1 MVKPLDT
8 RLNSLIQQRIDLKT
22 KPLGA
27 LGKLEALA
35 AQLVQIF
42 SQGQAQLDIE
52 QLAITRPAMFVFAG
66 DHGIASQGVSIAPS
80 EVTGQM
86 VANFVQGGAAI
97 NVFCRQLGW
106 QLTVVDCGT
115 LVPCEPAP
123 NLRSQRLGDITHAFH
138 KQPAMSEMQLKQGL
152 EHGEQVVM
160 PAIEAGS
167 NVIAFGEMGIG
178 NTSSAA
184 AILAALSGAS
194 VELCVGRGT
203 GIDDETLCKKRALIK
218 QALEYHQDK
227 LKTPEQILQRLGG
240 FEIVQMVGAMLA
252 VARAQKVIIV
262 DGFIS
267 TAAAMLASR
276 IAPHSKQYM
285 VFAHGSMEQG
295 HKLMLEQLNAEPL
308 LHLDMRLGEGTGAAL
323 ALPLLQAALGFFCE
337 MASFADAHVTQVVDA

>member
-8 RLNSLIQQRIDLKT
+8 RLNTLIQQRIDLKT

-35 AQLVQIF
+35 VQLVQIF
-42 SQGQAQLDIE
+42 SQGQTQLDIE

-115 LVPCEPAP
+115 LVPCEPSP

-152 EHGEQVVM
+152 EYGEQVVM

-227 LKTPEQILQRLGG
+227 LATPEHILQRLGG

-276 IAPHSKQYM
+276 IAPQSKQYM

-337 MASFADAHVTQVVDA
+337 MASFADADVTQVVDA

>member
-8 RLNSLIQQRIDLKT
+8 RLNTLIQQRIDLKT

-35 AQLVQIF
+35 VQLVQIF
-42 SQGQAQLDIE
+42 SQGQTQLDIE

-66 DHGIASQGVSIAPS
+66 DHGIASHGVSIAPS

-138 KQPAMSEMQLKQGL
+138 KQSAMSEMQLKQGL
-152 EHGEQVVM
+152 EYGEQVVM
-160 PAIEAGS
+160 SAIEAGS

-203 GIDDETLCKKRALIK
+203 GIDDETLCKKRVLIK

-227 LKTPEQILQRLGG
+227 LATPEHILQRLGG

-276 IAPHSKQYM
+276 MAPHSKQYM

>member
-8 RLNSLIQQRIDLKT
+8 RLNTLIQQRIDLKT

-35 AQLVQIF
+35 VQLVQIF
-42 SQGQAQLDIE
+42 SQGQTQLDIE

-115 LVPCEPAP
+115 LVPCEPSP

-152 EHGEQVVM
+152 EYGEQVVM

-227 LKTPEQILQRLGG
+227 LATPEQILQRLGG
-240 FEIVQMVGAMLA
+240 FEIVQMIGAMLA

-276 IAPHSKQYM
+276 IAPQSKQYM

-337 MASFADAHVTQVVDA
+337 MASFADADVTQVVDA

>member
-8 RLNSLIQQRIDLKT
+8 RLNTLIQQRIDLKT

-35 AQLVQIF
+35 VQLVQIF
-42 SQGQAQLDIE
+42 SQGQTQLDIE

-115 LVPCEPAP
+115 LVPCEPSP

-152 EHGEQVVM
+152 EYGEQVVM

-227 LKTPEQILQRLGG
+227 LATPEQILQRLGG

-267 TAAAMLASR
+267 TAAAMLTSR

>member
-8 RLNSLIQQRIDLKT
+8 RLNTLIQQRIDLKT

-42 SQGQAQLDIE
+42 SQGLTQLDIE

-115 LVPCEPAP
+115 LVPCEPSP

-152 EHGEQVVM
+152 EYGEQVVM

-227 LKTPEQILQRLGG
+227 LATPEQILQRLGG

-267 TAAAMLASR
+267 TTAAMLASR
-276 IAPHSKQYM
+276 IAPQSKQYM

-337 MASFADAHVTQVVDA
+337 MASFADADVTQVVDA

>member
-8 RLNSLIQQRIDLKT
+8 RLDTLIQQRIDLKT

-35 AQLVQIF
+35 VQLVQIF
-42 SQGQAQLDIE
+42 SQGQTQLDIE

-138 KQPAMSEMQLKQGL
+138 KQSAMSEMQLKQGL
-152 EHGEQVVM
+152 EYGEQVVM

-227 LKTPEQILQRLGG
+227 LATPEQILQRLGG

-308 LHLDMRLGEGTGAAL
+308 LHLNMRLGEGTGAAL

-337 MASFADAHVTQVVDA
+337 MASFADAYVTQVVDA

>member
-8 RLNSLIQQRIDLKT
+8 RLNTLIQQRIDLKT

-42 SQGQAQLDIE
+42 SQGQAQLDVD

-115 LVPCEPAP
+115 LVLCEPAP
-123 NLRSQRLGDITHAFH
+123 NFRSQRLGDITHAFH

-152 EHGEQVVM
+152 EYGEQVVM
-160 PAIEAGS
+160 SAIEAGS

-227 LKTPEQILQRLGG
+227 LATPEQILQRLGG

-308 LHLDMRLGEGTGAAL
+308 LYLNMRLGEGTGAAL

>member
-42 SQGQAQLDIE
+42 SQGQTQLNIE

-66 DHGIASQGVSIAPS
+66 DHGIASHGVSIAPS

-97 NVFCRQLGW
+97 NVFCRELGW

-115 LVPCEPAP
+115 LVSCEPAP
-123 NLRSQRLGDITHAFH
+123 NLCSQRLGDITHAFH

-152 EHGEQVVM
+152 EYGEQVVM
-160 PAIEAGS
+160 SAIEAGS

-203 GIDDETLCKKRALIK
+203 GIDDEMLCKKRALIK

-227 LKTPEQILQRLGG
+227 LATPEQILQRLGG

>member
-8 RLNSLIQQRIDLKT
+8 RLNTLIQQRIDLKT

-42 SQGQAQLDIE
+42 SQGQTQLDIE

-66 DHGIASQGVSIAPS
+66 DHGIASQGVSIASS

-152 EHGEQVVM
+152 EYGEQVVKS
-160 PAIEAGS
+160 AIEAGS

-227 LKTPEQILQRLGG
+227 LATPEQILQRLGG

-285 VFAHGSMEQG
+285 VFAHGSMEHG

-323 ALPLLQAALGFFCE
+323 ALPLLQAALSLFCE

>member
-8 RLNSLIQQRIDLKT
+8 RLNTLIQQRIDLKT

-35 AQLVQIF
+35 VQLVQIF
-42 SQGQAQLDIE
+42 SQGQTQLDIE

-152 EHGEQVVM
+152 EYGEQVVM

-227 LKTPEQILQRLGG
+227 LATPEQILQRLGG

-276 IAPHSKQYM
+276 IAPQSKQYM

-337 MASFADAHVTQVVDA
+337 MASFADADVTQVVDA

>member
-1 MVKPLDT
+1 
-8 RLNSLIQQRIDLKT
+8 
-22 KPLGA
+22 
-27 LGKLEALA
+27 
-35 AQLVQIF
+35 
-42 SQGQAQLDIE
+42 
-52 QLAITRPAMFVFAG
+52 
-66 DHGIASQGVSIAPS
+66 
-80 EVTGQM
+80 
-86 VANFVQGGAAI
+86 
-97 NVFCRQLGW
+97 
-106 QLTVVDCGT
+106 
-115 LVPCEPAP
+115 
-123 NLRSQRLGDITHAFH
+123 
-138 KQPAMSEMQLKQGL
+138 MQLKQGL
-152 EHGEQVVM
+152 EYGEQVVM

-227 LKTPEQILQRLGG
+227 LATPEQILQRLGG

-276 IAPHSKQYM
+276 IAPQSKQYM

-337 MASFADAHVTQVVDA
+337 MASFADADVTQVVDA

>member
-8 RLNSLIQQRIDLKT
+8 RLNTLIQQRIDLKT

-35 AQLVQIF
+35 VQLVQIF
-42 SQGQAQLDIE
+42 SQGQTQLDIE

-115 LVPCEPAP
+115 LVPCEPSP

-152 EHGEQVVM
+152 EYGEQVVM

-227 LKTPEQILQRLGG
+227 LATPEQILQRLGG

-276 IAPHSKQYM
+276 IAPQSKQYM

-337 MASFADAHVTQVVDA
+337 MASFADADVTQVVDA

>member
-8 RLNSLIQQRIDLKT
+8 RLNTLIQQRIDLKT

-35 AQLVQIF
+35 VQLVQIF
-42 SQGQAQLDIE
+42 SQGQTQLDIE

-152 EHGEQVVM
+152 EYGEQVVM
-160 PAIEAGS
+160 PAIEVGS

-203 GIDDETLCKKRALIK
+203 GVDDETLCKKRALIK

-227 LKTPEQILQRLGG
+227 LATPEQILQRLGG

-276 IAPHSKQYM
+276 IAPQSKQYM

-337 MASFADAHVTQVVDA
+337 MVSFADADVTQVVDA